1 MRKPYSMHTR
11 RLGGLIAL
19 VSIFTSEGPRRILG
33 EIPPPTAED
42 LCEIA
47 RSLASQGPSES
58 VQVSRIAQEPLDVLC
73 AKETYEEILATCGGW
88 ETITRAAQ
96 QFKHVF
102 PSKWRLFVEFSLMAG
117 AEGPGLRGGVPVIA
131 EKFGI
136 TTTTAQKWRD
146 ETPLTIAGL
155 ALHGSVPIFD
165 EIQRFTS

>member
-1 MRKPYSMHTR
+1 MRRPYSAQTR

-19 VSIFTSEGPRRILG
+19 VAIFTSEGPRRLLG
-33 EIPPPTAED
+33 EVQPPTAED
-42 LCEIA
+42 LCDIA
-47 RSLASQGPSES
+47 RSLASYGDSES
-58 VQVSRIAQEPLDVLC
+58 VQVSRIAQESLDVLC
-73 AKETYEEILATCGGW
+73 AKETYEEILVTCGGW
-88 ETITRAAQ
+88 ETIHRAAR
-96 QFKHVF
+96 QFKQIF
-102 PSKWRLFVEFSLMAG
+102 PVKWRLFVEFSLMAG

-136 TTTTAQKWRD
+136 TTITAQKWRD